1 MKSVGI
7 REAKARLSELARAA
21 AKGEATI
28 LTYYGKP
35 SAVIPP
41 IGQTNHGRERF

>member
-28 LTYYGKP
+28 LTDHGKP
-35 SAVIPP
+35 IATCP
-41 IGQTNHGRERF
+41 HRADDRGRERF